1 MEEFVGIVAALSD
14 ASPPV
19 LAMFLG
25 LGAIGLAAFAIYVVY
40 TVHRGDRG

>member
-1 MEEFVGIVAALSD
+1 MEEFVEIVTALAN
-14 ASPPV
+14 ASPPI

-40 TVHRGDRG
+40 TVYGGDRK